1 MTAIQ
6 ERLVNAYVV
15 LVMAGR
21 KKLSDV
27 PVELQNKV
35 EIRIAEKTINIL
47 S

>member
-6 ERLVNAYVV
+6 ERLMNAYVI

-21 KKLSDV
+21 KELSDV
-27 PVELQNKV
+27 PVELQNEV